1 METLHRIHELL
12 SDAAM
17 LRHQKDYGR
26 ATKKAEDALSLAISG
41 EGKVEPKEQAEVHA
55 ELGNIYFCDHLY
67 PEAENHFL
75 RAIDLIEGQ
84 FYSSHPLLIPVL
96 DHLARL
102 YIAIERFEDAQ
113 KVCYRLLDIM
123 KVALLGSDCWQIET
137 IRMTAVVEMKL
148 GNYKDAEALIARVLP
163 IVDSATIGPA
173 EEFFWLMARIKE
185 ALGETEKA
193 KENYEHAIKI
203 FDAGRGIENRRTRC
217 LMDYANFLQAAGEE
231 DNAYALRTRSL
242 ALQKRLANEEMVDD
256 LPNSSTYQRVAYPA
270 SILH

>member
-1 METLHRIHELL
+1 METIHRIHELL
-12 SDAAM
+12 SDAAI
-17 LRHQKDYGR
+17 LRHQKDYGQ
-26 ATKKAEDALSLAISG
+26 ATKKAEDALSLALSG
-41 EGKVEPKEQAEVHA
+41 QGSVERKEQAEIHA

-75 RAIDLIEGQ
+75 RAISLIEQQ

-102 YIAIERFEDAQ
+102 YIAIERFKDAQ
-113 KVCYRLLDIM
+113 KVSYRLLDIM

-173 EEFFWLMARIKE
+173 EEFFWLLARIKE
-185 ALGETEKA
+185 ALGETERA
-193 KENYEHAIKI
+193 KENYEQAIKI
-203 FDAGRGIENRRTRC
+203 FDSGRGIENRRTRC
-217 LMDYANFLQAAGEE
+217 LMDYANFLQASGDE
-231 DNAYALRTRSL
+231 DNAYALRTRAL
-242 ALQKRLANEEMVDD
+242 ALQKRLTIEEMIDD
-256 LPNSSTYQRVAYPA
+256 LPNSSVYQRLAYPA